1 MPKFTFK
8 TVELNNNI
16 FYTGNDNFGGKYTP
30 LSRRFTTTKNDSLH
44 GGGNNATISS
54 GYSLD
59 SKDISKTTEAREY
72 FVNAGQDVKKNA
84 PNWARGITVQGHGG
98 GGGGGGGGGNSIA
111 WWAGDAWSYGGQGG
125 SGGSGGY
132 GYLRKSVNAGQEV
145 RIIAGTY
152 GTGGGGGSNSSSPN
166 NNADGNDGGN
176 GNNGN
181 SSNVYVGSWYVVGV
195 GGNKGFTGSGGNK
208 VYDNQAGYKGTGAP
222 GTPGNSGKG
231 PNEEWNNVALA
242 PLHNQAGGGNRSGSW
257 YGTANPGGDGEGGRV
272 IYKWNTSAHT
282 TYHST

>member
-30 LSRRFTTTKNDSLH
+30 LSRRFTNATNDSLH

-59 SKDISKTTEAREY
+59 STDISKTTEAREY
-72 FVNAGQDVKKNA
+72 VVNAGQEKPIYA

-98 GGGGGGGGGNSIA
+98 GGGGGGGGGNSRA

-132 GYLRKSVNAGQEV
+132 GYLRKSVNAGQYVEIKV
-145 RIIAGTY
+145 GT
-152 GTGGGGGSNSSSPN
+152 GGAGGGGGSNSSSPN
-166 NNADGNDGGN
+166 NNADGNDGGH
-176 GNNGN
+176 GANGN
-181 SSNVYVGSWYVVGV
+181 SSNVYVGNWYTVGV

-208 VYDNQAGYKGTGAP
+208 VYDNQAGEKERGGNGA
-222 GTPGNSGKG
+222 PGNSGAG
-231 PNEEWNNVALA
+231 PNGDWNNVALA
-242 PLHNQAGGGNRSGSW
+242 PLHNTVGGGNHSNEW
-257 YGTANPGGDGEGGRV
+257 YGSAHDGAKGKDGKV